1 MCLAKAYFNKQDNEP
16 VLQDIAYMRL
26 YDDSVELETLFGQG
40 KVIPGKVIEINFST
54 SKILLEEYRTADSSV
69 KEEDVVN

>member
-40 KVIPGKVIEINFST
+40 KVIPGRVIEINFST